1 MDVLNFINNGGM
13 VEQPNPNYNPKSKNN
28 TEPANVLVPNF
39 NPDTPIGVKMAIYDF
54 NNSWS
59 ISKKDSDALAD
70 MGVNYDPRVDVTKQ
84 LADAQSNWSKAFNAL
99 AQTVVSEVG
108 LGTLIAFSDIAG
120 MIIKRSLSD
129 YENPVSEYLSGL
141 QESFKDNVAP
151 VYADPDKN
159 IQNGGLLDAGWWIS
173 NLPTVASTLTLLF
186 PGTAMGGAVRG
197 IGKAVGLGKLTKKT
211 RLWVSGISKLKDTNK
226 LKAWQVAVNN
236 PINIERAN
244 AGVRN
249 LTDAAFMRLI
259 ENYQESKDVHQQTY
273 DSASEKLFAMEEND
287 YKAFLNS
294 NQALVDELKK
304 DGISPDDRDAMAK
317 LIATKASDRTFQ
329 MDMSNLVF
337 DVIQLHGLRN
347 IGKGV
352 KKAAGRGVEAAQRQ
366 SLATAEE
373 MATGVAK
380 ETVKTPFLKKVGQHV
395 WDFTKGNAKFI
406 AEESTEGIEEAVNYI
421 ASQEGLTYGKMLL
434 EGTSDGYDA
443 NLVTGPFKSWAMM
456 QGNLGEYLKTA
467 DLQESAFWGV
477 MGGWIFGAGGN
488 VFNKGRLALHRRAE
502 EKALKENPIT
512 GEKVELSTWS
522 QLFEEPETKAART
535 VIERRAAIFNQ
546 LQADLKKIEDGID
559 VLRGSDEHGQYQSFT
574 GNEEDI
580 KLQKELARTQL
591 ENQYKAQ
598 LALDA
603 LNSGTFDLLLAYYR
617 SPEVKKLMVKLGLA
631 NESNIDTYTEQTV
644 RELEE
649 IKELHARHSGHVLN
663 QISALNASRDYNQ
676 TIAMNYAQ
684 IIANDNIQRSLSV
697 KDLDRRIA
705 AAELTAGEQEAID
718 RELGTSSN
726 FEGAKEAVRLA
737 ALVDMYGR
745 LSADEKALNNT
756 DTTTSLARLNKEQQ
770 LRNIRQQKEGII
782 KELRQT
788 TLAGNTVGASALYT
802 AVKYANSYARNE
814 DGTYSADNEQFARS
828 DEEIINQYLAETKK
842 LVGSDVI
849 PSDDV
854 IRQVSESI
862 QADMERVTSKNGLA
876 SANQALFN
884 TYTTLAHLNLQRN
897 MHKSLIV
904 STKEQI
910 KEKIDYYHNTMNKA
924 RVKMIAKADEIIR
937 KAYNQYDG
945 IDNETGQ
952 HIEEAIIEAYKG
964 NREAARALA
973 EKYLSVDGANG
984 FVTAAEFMDA
994 LDIFNFSSSSN
1005 EMLFDWFTKTLKDE
1019 RNRRNQSGNARRQN
1033 TSTNSQAESATQN
1046 PNPNTSSEPIIE
1058 EQQQQA
1064 TAPTRQSKNRKPSEL
1079 IQPNDSRKQVPIKV
1093 TINNQGKIVNIKKS
1107 SKSNSDGIA
1116 YENPD
1121 GTLELDLSTLPK
1133 HKQLRFANAGFMIV
1147 ANGVDVINPAQNWAI
1162 TKNPILSRIQLGS
1175 NKGFTIYEPGRIEA
1189 SENEEAS
1196 QSQSPVEEI
1205 QQVKSAAQAQPQQA
1219 PQQATPES
1227 PQQAPAQ
1234 QQPSNPTNPSTGVRG
1249 VPDVDDEHSEKPTS
1263 LSNNGNIRQNAYD
1276 ELTTNI
1282 AIRGVFGKYIPNILV
1297 EEDPDFDAV
1306 ARLVKV
1312 DLQGQSDKVG
1322 LTEEELNERIDKIR
1336 DELIAA
1342 RERIKG
1348 RNTAL
1353 EQAAEATSYTA
1364 RFEEPD
1370 TDTFSSLFTSSM
1382 EQFLN
1387 EYKKVIIVPTVDGK
1401 QVVKLEDVLKI
1412 CNNLYS
1418 SQDVTVARG
1427 MFDVV
1432 KAYLLS
1438 AEGRLKY
1445 FVPDENIGDKVF
1457 EYITMTPEE
1466 RRQAEDTT
1474 FGTFSVNIS
1483 DFMEIADAS
1492 MESVRKNYYDTLDS
1506 LRKGDKIT
1514 MQVQERE
1521 ILFSK
1526 NGTTIGNMPRPYV
1539 VNDSYVIVNDGWV
1552 TDIKLDS
1559 NGKIVSK
1566 SKDIIVD
1573 LFTEQ
1578 SVAHDDLRALLFKLS
1593 NGSNIKDKDIK
1604 DFENNPLIQ
1613 ILYQRAKTVDKN
1625 NRQQNRPLHENI
1637 LFVDDAG
1644 DINSKRVLKYLTNI
1658 FNFGNANAN
1667 ANTKEENIQ
1676 IVKDNLDIWFGKL
1689 YETYDQVYS
1698 ITDND
1703 EVTIDEITEG
1713 LFLRATNNGREYSK
1727 MPLIKEGLDGKHK
1740 AKIAIAT
1747 GDENGNNNVLIA
1759 GEETRHETQPNGNT
1773 LVAVYSRNGTPE
1785 YVKAW
1790 GCLLSDNVA
1799 VTSTGLRPIAMAIR
1813 QRFVELLKNLS
1824 DKQALGNT
1832 EELKKFIASVIAVK
1846 GYEGTIP
1853 LFRTISPKATF
1864 EIEDIHYNGRPDAG
1878 IAINYFK
1885 PGDKKPYRF
1894 RIYTHDRNTFKIAYQ
1909 YDKIYRADKDDHSN
1923 TDATIND
1930 LASLFFEFIK
1940 NTCNVNISQQAIESD
1955 SVDNASFTGFMTK
1968 KNGKFIVDIPVNY
1981 PNGSFYKEYDS
1992 YNDFLMEENLIRV
2005 NAKKDEN
2012 GNNFVRKDP
2021 NHRFSQK
2028 LSVSLKRKQ
2037 QLTGQATT
2045 NVVDSDSNAEE
2056 FEKHKTTI
2064 ATNKTNVGRTL
2075 FSDALGNQ
2083 ALEEFKAIL
2092 DEEFADD
2099 PNRRDILDDIL
2110 PDRMAYDSRMNG
2122 TYKTGNKHG
2131 IIAYTKSANAK
2142 DPHYLVVEN
2151 GEKKSVRYPENEHTV
2166 VGPLFLNMLS
2176 SRSIV
2181 RRKRAV
2187 KKLIHEKLHK
2197 LFQENKE
2204 DRAKQLE
2211 AIKGVYNEFRNKLNE
2226 DLASLDEESRKY
2238 KHLVY
2243 LKKLFDTISKEHQLE
2258 EFIMESLTNDAL
2270 FTYLNSIDVQTTDN
2284 KKKETLF
2291 TKIARAI
2298 AKFFGWEIKNDS
2310 LFMKELNALRDALDE
2325 SGNEPSS
2332 NESSSKERTEEPTA
2346 RKESEAKQEKPTE
2359 TESKTSEEQAEEQA
2373 EENESEEEVTEE
2385 EIVEEEEETID
2396 VDGSLGYT
2404 EDDYVEDEDDGSN
2417 TARAEELDVLP
2428 DDFVRIKSI
2437 DSFRDRLP
2445 LTLQSRFDA
2454 LRERGVIETK
2464 CS

>member
-54 NNSWS
+54 NNGWS
-59 ISKKDSDALAD
+59 ISKKDSDALAN

-84 LADAQSNWSKAFNAL
+84 LSDAQSNWSKAFNAL

-141 QESFKDNVAP
+141 QESFKENVAP
-151 VYADPDKN
+151 IYADPDKN
-159 IQNGGLLDAGWWIS
+159 IQNGGLGDFGWWMS
-173 NLPTVASTLTLLF
+173 NVPTVASTLTLLF

-197 IGKAVGLGKLTKKT
+197 IGKAVGLGKLASKT
-211 RLWVSGISKLKDTNK
+211 RRWASGVSKLEDAGK

-249 LTDAAFMRLI
+249 LTDATFMRLI

-273 DSASEKLFAMEEND
+273 DSASEKLFAMEDGD
-287 YKAFLNS
+287 YKAFLNN

-352 KKAAGRGVEAAQRQ
+352 KKAAGRGVEATQRQ

-380 ETVKTPFLKKVGQHV
+380 ETVKTPFLKKAGQHV

-443 NLVTGPFKSWAMM
+443 NIITGPFKSWAMM

-488 VFNKGRLALHRRAE
+488 VFNKARLALHRRAE

-535 VIERRAAIFNQ
+535 AIERRAATFNQ
-546 LQADLKKIEDGID
+546 LQADLKKIEDGVD
-559 VLRGSDEHGQYQSFT
+559 VLRGPDKHGQYQSFT
-574 GNEEDI
+574 GSEEDI

-603 LNSGTFDLLLAYYR
+603 LNSGTFDLLLSYYR

-631 NESNIDTYTEQTV
+631 NESNIDAYTEQTV

-663 QISALNASRDYNQ
+663 QIAALNASRDYNQ

-684 IIANDNIQRSLSV
+684 IIANDNINRSLSV

-705 AAELTAGEQEAID
+705 AAEITAGEQEAID
-718 RELGTSSN
+718 RELGNSSN

-745 LSADEKALNNT
+745 LSADEKALNKA
-756 DTTTSLARLNKEQQ
+756 DTSTSLARLNKEQQ
-770 LRNIRQQKEGII
+770 LRNIRQQKEGIV

-788 TLAGNTVGASALYT
+788 TLAGNAVGASALYT
-802 AVKYANSYARNE
+802 AVKYANSYIRNE
-814 DGTYSADNEQFARS
+814 DGTYSADNEQFSRS

-842 LVGSDVI
+842 LAGNQVI

-862 QADMERVTSKNGLA
+862 QADMERVTGKNGLD

-884 TYTTLAHLNLQRN
+884 TYTSLAHLNLQRN
-897 MHKSLIV
+897 MHKSLIA

-910 KEKIDYYHNTMNKA
+910 KEKIDYYHNTMNEA
-924 RVKMIAKADEIIR
+924 RIKMIAKADEIIR
-937 KAYNQYDG
+937 KAYEQYDG
-945 IDNETGQ
+945 VDNETGQ

-964 NREAARALA
+964 NREAAKALA

-1019 RNRRNQSGNARRQN
+1019 RNKRNQSGNARRQN
-1033 TSTNSQAESATQN
+1033 TSTNSQAEPSAQN

-1064 TAPTRQSKNRKPSEL
+1064 TASKRQSKNRKPSEL
-1079 IQPNDSRKQVPIKV
+1079 IQPNDPRKQVPIKV
-1093 TINNQGKIVNIKKS
+1093 TINNQGKIINIKKS

-1147 ANGVDVINPAQNWAI
+1147 ANNVDVINPAQNWGI

-1189 SENEEAS
+1189 SENEEVT
-1196 QSQSPVEEI
+1196 QSQSPVEETQPKTI
-1205 QQVKSAAQAQPQQA
+1205 APAQPKQA
-1219 PQQATPES
+1219 PQQAPTQ
-1227 PQQAPAQ
+1227 PQQSAP
-1234 QQPSNPTNPSTGVRG
+1234 NNPSTGVRG
-1249 VPDVDDEHSEKPTS
+1249 VPDVDDEHNGNPTS
-1263 LSNNGNIRQNAYD
+1263 LANNGNIRQNAYD
-1276 ELTTNI
+1276 ELATNI
-1282 AIRGVFGKYIPNILV
+1282 AIRGVFGKYIPNILA
-1297 EEDPDFDAV
+1297 EEAPDFNAI
-1306 ARLVKV
+1306 AEQVKS
-1312 DLQGQSDKVG
+1312 DLQGQADKVG
-1322 LTEEELNERIDKIR
+1322 LTEEELNDRIDKIR

-1348 RNTAL
+1348 RNSAL

-1387 EYKKVIIVPTVDGK
+1387 EYKKVVVVPTVDGK
-1401 QVVKLEDVLKI
+1401 QVVRLEDVLKI

-1483 DFMEIADAS
+1483 DFMAMADSS

-1506 LRKGDKIT
+1506 LRKGDKLT
-1514 MQVQERE
+1514 MQVQEKE

-1552 TDIKLDS
+1552 TDVKLDS
-1559 NGKIVSK
+1559 NGKVISK

-1578 SVAHDDLRALLFKLS
+1578 STAHDDLRALFLKLG
-1593 NGSNIKDKDIK
+1593 NGSNITDKDIK

-1613 ILYQRAKTVDKN
+1613 ILYQRAKNIDRT

-1658 FNFGNANAN
+1658 FNFGNANTN

-1698 ITDND
+1698 ITEND
-1703 EVTIDEITEG
+1703 EVTIDDITEG

-1727 MPLIKEGLDGKHK
+1727 MPLVKEGLDGKHK

-1747 GDENGNNNVLIA
+1747 GDENGDNNVLIA
-1759 GEETRHETQPNGNT
+1759 GEETRHEIQPNGNT

-1790 GCLLSDNVA
+1790 GCILSDNA
-1799 VTSTGLRPIAMAIR
+1799 AITSTGLRPITMAVKR
-1813 QRFVELLKNLS
+1813 KFVELLKDLS

-1878 IAINYFK
+1878 ITINYFQ
-1885 PGDKKPYRF
+1885 PGDPKPYRF

-1909 YDKIYRADKDDHSN
+1909 YDKTYRADKDDHSD
-1923 TDATIND
+1923 TDATING
-1930 LASLFFEFIK
+1930 LATLFFKFIQ
-1940 NTCNVNISQQAIESD
+1940 NTCNVNISKQAIESD
-1955 SVDNASFTGFMTK
+1955 SVDNANFTGFMTK

-2037 QLTGQATT
+2037 QPIGQATT
-2045 NVVDSDSNAEE
+2045 NIVDSDSNVEE
-2056 FEKHKTTI
+2056 FENHKTTI
-2064 ATNKTNVGRTL
+2064 ATNKTNVGKTL

-2083 ALEEFKAIL
+2083 ALEDFKAIL

-2131 IIAYTKSANAK
+2131 IIAYTKGNNAK
-2142 DPHYLVVEN
+2142 DPHYTVVEN
-2151 GEKKSVRYPENEHTV
+2151 GEKKIVRYPKDERTV
-2166 VGPLFLNMLS
+2166 VGPLFLNMLA
-2176 SRSIV
+2176 SRNIN
-2181 RRKRAV
+2181 RRKRAIR
-2187 KKLIHEKLHK
+2187 KIIHEKLHI

-2204 DRAKQLE
+2204 DRDKQLK
-2211 AIKGVYNEFRNKLNE
+2211 AIKKVYYEFRDYLNE
-2226 DLASLDEESRKY
+2226 DLKSADEESRKY

-2243 LKKLFDTISKEHQLE
+2243 IKSLFDGINEEHQLE

-2270 FTYLNSIDVQTTDN
+2270 FAYLNSIDVQTTDN

-2310 LFMKELNALRDALDE
+2310 LFMKELNALRAVLDE
-2325 SGNEPSS
+2325 SGNTPSS
-2332 NESSSKERTEEPTA
+2332 TENSIKEKTEEPAASKKSEQKQEEPT
-2346 RKESEAKQEKPTE
+2346 KSESEIL
-2359 TESKTSEEQAEEQA
+2359 EEQAD
-2373 EENESEEEVTEE
+2373 ENESEEEATEDE
-2385 EIVEEEEETID
+2385 TIENEEETID

-2404 EDDYVEDEDDGSN
+2404 EDDYAEDEDNGSN

-2428 DDFVRIKSI
+2428 DDFVRVKSI